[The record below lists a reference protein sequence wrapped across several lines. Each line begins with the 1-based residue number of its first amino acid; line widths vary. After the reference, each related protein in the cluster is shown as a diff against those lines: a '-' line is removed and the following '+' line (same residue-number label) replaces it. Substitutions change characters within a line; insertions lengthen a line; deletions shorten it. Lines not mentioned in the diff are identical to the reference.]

1 MAVVANG
8 VSVIIHLI
16 YYTVGIRIVQHE
28 IAHLVSDKPALLG
41 KLIELQTIGS
51 SASSR
56 DGSIQRKNLHVNRRL
71 SILFF
76 ND

>member
-28 IAHLVSDKPALLG
+28 IARLVSDKPALLV

-76 ND
+76 HD